1 MIKSTQTVAVVRRR
15 MNGND
20 PIGCGL
26 GAGRASE
33 PLMLVCEY
41 EQRSAYSNTDLLGEE
56 KVAFGDSDNEMRFAT
71 TTRNRNPWTRGPPRA
86 DFRPALIF

>member
-26 GAGRASE
+26 GAGRASGLLRLAYKNE
-33 PLMLVCEY
+33 RCWV
-41 EQRSAYSNTDLLGEE
+41 YSNTDPLGEE
-56 KVAFGDSDNEMRFAT
+56 KVAFSESDD
-71 TTRNRNPWTRGPPRA
+71 NR
-86 DFRPALIF
+86 

>member
-26 GAGRASE
+26 GAGRASG
-33 PLMLVCEY
+33 LLRLAYEY
-41 EQRSAYSNTDLLGEE
+41 ERCWVYSNTYFLGVE
-56 KVAFGDSDNEMRFAT
+56 KVPFDESDNKR
-71 TTRNRNPWTRGPPRA
+71 
-86 DFRPALIF
+86 

>member
-26 GAGRASE
+26 GAGRASG
-33 PLMLVCEY
+33 LL
-41 EQRSAYSNTDLLGEE
+41 RSACEHVVSLYTDFLGEE
-56 KVAFGDSDNEMRFAT
+56 EVPFGERGS
-71 TTRNRNPWTRGPPRA
+71 NR
-86 DFRPALIF
+86 